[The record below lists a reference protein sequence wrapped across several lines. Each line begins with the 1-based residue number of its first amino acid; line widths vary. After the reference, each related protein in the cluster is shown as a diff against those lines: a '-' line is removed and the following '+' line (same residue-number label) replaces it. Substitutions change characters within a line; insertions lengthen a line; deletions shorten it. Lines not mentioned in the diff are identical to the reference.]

1 MEKIIMDFTTLT
13 ISKREELKDKARKKL
28 QALINYGFIVLSAD
42 NIEETSSNDIANAL
56 EDDEQFTL
64 TIPTDSCLCIKASD
78 MTLKLLKPYIKD
90 LLVISQKAT
99 KTNYLLF
106 NYDDSLA
113 SQLAPLSEPNND
125 IQLIDI
131 FRLHF
136 GKFTLPTY
144 TNKASLYSATSA
156 PTLTKKQIDKVLELH
171 EKIIANQDS
180 YFLLSNNISLNYNM
194 PMTVLRLLGENVI
207 PLKALNLLELI
218 LTYATNSSAIY
229 RQPNDELKGF
239 AIPIDFF
246 QHEDFNLNQS
256 ETEILSSIIELNEI
270 GLINSFKILED
281 ILYIDSNIIVKS
293 IKQYSY
299 KQPLGYYRNLNLHQ
313 QDYAYTFLNL
323 IRHIKNIS
331 IKETKKDIAGNETS
345 TVVKAEKLTIT
356 LEGLIYNLELDEYL
370 HDRSRL
376 ATILTNLLEF
386 GIREKLLIQPNNP
399 TLPQGKELV
408 KYLLSNR
415 DKLHEFF
422 VLNPNEEI
430 RDEVSN
436 VSSFYAPAS
445 LQGRTT
451 LVQR

>member
-1 MEKIIMDFTTLT
+1 MDFTTLT